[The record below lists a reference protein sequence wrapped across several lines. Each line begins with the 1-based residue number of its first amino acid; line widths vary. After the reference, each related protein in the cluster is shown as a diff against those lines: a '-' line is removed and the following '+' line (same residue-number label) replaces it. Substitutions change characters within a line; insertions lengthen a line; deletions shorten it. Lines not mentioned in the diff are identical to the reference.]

1 MQKKLGPLIFFILIF
16 SLIFTGCANAK
27 QNPVSD
33 EMLKKYGN
41 DVYYFMGLQAINEGD
56 TKSAIKYLRKTV
68 SSKSKLFAS
77 LSARKLVSILPEKD
91 ATSCAANFYKNFNDE
106 DSLALYL
113 QQLFNQERYD
123 KIISLTKNLDYKSA
137 GDEIVFY
144 QCAALLATD
153 DSSFPGIYNLWCAE
167 KNWSDWHK
175 KILSMIKDYPKNSFA
190 FASDTA
196 KMQDAASKKDW
207 GQAAVYARRILN
219 EKTNLS
225 PQVVSVAG
233 KSLFYG
239 STNYETNATFLESL
253 LGGSNDVDFYLNFY
267 AARLYSKIDSAFDM
281 SQDFFKKAMACA
293 TIDADYDNAL
303 WYYLNSALQKDLTQA
318 VDEFKKYCSTWHDPS
333 YFDDILESLSV
344 KLMDEKKWE
353 EYYSLSYCL
362 ENYAS
367 PETRSAFFYT
377 SGSLIENNFYQPA
390 DKTKEE
396 EIKNLYTKA
405 LDGGADSY
413 HKLMAAAKLGL
424 SDEETW
430 KYFSFW
436 QKLEDFQAD
445 EDVEK
450 IFYGYI
456 EFDFVD
462 LVYPFWLE
470 HSNEIGLECAE
481 AVAEYLHGK
490 IDDDPYFNYISLRV
504 AAKKL
509 NYSEKDLT
517 KKIMEFSFPRGF
529 SDHVE
534 KFSEKYKTDEYLIY
548 ALIRME
554 SFYSP
559 EAISHAGAT
568 GLCQLMETTAAE
580 VAKKIGLSDYEL
592 TDPETNIHL
601 GTYYLAE
608 LISRM
613 EKNSLLAVCS
623 YNAGAGK
630 IRSTLRNCLSI
641 VKRSEIPNDIFLE
654 MLNITETRNYGK
666 SVSAAAAIYAYL
678 YYNKSPIEVIKK
690 IVGI

>member
-1 MQKKLGPLIFFILIF
+1 MQKKFGPLIFFILIF
-16 SLIFTGCANAK
+16 SLIFAGCANAN
-27 QNPVSD
+27 QNPASD

-41 DVYYFMGLQAINEGD
+41 DVYYFLGLRAKNDGD

-77 LSARKLVSILPEKD
+77 LSARELVSILPEKD
-91 ATSCAANFYKNFNDE
+91 ATSCAANFYKSFNDE

-123 KIISLTKNLDYKSA
+123 KIISLTKNLDYKTA
-137 GDEIVFY
+137 GDEIIFY
-144 QCAALLATD
+144 QCAALLAMD
-153 DSSFPGIYNLWCAE
+153 DPSFPGIYNLWCGE
-167 KNWSDWHK
+167 KPWSEWHK
-175 KILSMIKDYPKNSFA
+175 KIFSMINDYQKNSFA

-225 PQVVSVAG
+225 PQVVSIAG

-239 STNYETNATFLESL
+239 AANYETNAAFLESL
-253 LGGSNDVDFYLNFY
+253 LTGNNDVDFYLNFY
-267 AARLYSKIDSAFDM
+267 AARLYSRVDDSFEK
-281 SQDFFKKAMACA
+281 SQDFFKKAMTCA
-293 TIDADYDNAL
+293 TTDADYDNAL
-303 WYYLNSALQKDLTQA
+303 WYYLNAALQKDLTQA

-344 KLMDEKKWE
+344 QLLDEKKWE
-353 EYYSLSYCL
+353 EYYTLSYCL
-362 ENYAS
+362 ENYVS
-367 PETRSAFFYT
+367 NETKATYFYT
-377 SGSLIENNFYQPA
+377 SGTLIENGFYQPA
-390 DKTKEE
+390 DKIKED
-396 EIKNLYTKA
+396 EIKNLYTKT

-424 SDEETW
+424 SDDETW

-436 QKLEDFQAD
+436 QKLEDFHAD

-481 AVAEYLHGK
+481 AVSEYIHGK

-517 KKIMEFSFPRGF
+517 KKILELSFPRGF

-534 KFSEKYKTDEYLIY
+534 KFSEKYRIDEYLIY

-641 VKRSEIPNDIFLE
+641 IKRREIPNDIFLE

-678 YYNKSPIEVIKK
+678 YYNKSPTEVIKK